1 MGLSFDGFK
10 THVKNLTEL
19 INMADALILA
29 VCEGRDSSEIN
40 QPFDRFVARA
50 GKRRAALTLDLMR
63 RSHFTSIIDQ
73 WMLVLVALEMLR
85 DCNKSRVWENSF
97 VAVNMHPDY
106 RVGFQDWIQKIA
118 PFVQAANKFEKE
130 VVEEHALLPAEW
142 KKHTLEQ
149 RQSWIKII
157 DADGAS
163 WDVDMIAK
171 LRAANMNLQL
181 VANIYKIYQAEK
193 RIALKLGEASTPP
206 PPAAAATPP
215 AVFKDKSRMI
225 YHLYNAP
232 VPGASPMQRFQH
244 ACTVRNRTLGPVR
257 GTTVSPHLDV
267 EVTPD
272 NKRFLNLS
280 PDDLNMHRV
289 LRESSCRT
297 DGKRRRVARRSLN
310 ALGGLS
316 GMAGFLN
323 NPERLEE
330 IKQNLEFASS
340 LEEIKHVERQIKESK
355 AKKTRTKDHAA
366 AMAKMGLATHM
377 VVYKKHL
384 QRTKLTI
391 AQMKAVAYVCGGKV
405 IHGKADQVRATL
417 MELLPTCQ
425 DVDSAKSTTESES
438 DTDSDTDSE
447 TSFDSDETTYG
458 EMPEMIRVK
467 DIELAEA
474 EAQNTHANVTIDVP
488 VKDMVVGD
496 CVEVYWRGDK
506 KWYEGRITAVDMAFR
521 QFEVEYFLDGETLTH
536 NEADY
541 KVRMSC

>member
-1 MGLSFDGFK
+1 
-10 THVKNLTEL
+10 
-19 INMADALILA
+19 MADALILA

-63 RSHFTSIIDQ
+63 RAHFAAVIDQ

-85 DCNKSRVWENSF
+85 DCKKSRVWENSF

-106 RVGFQDWIQKIA
+106 RVGFKDWLQKIA
-118 PFVQAANKFEKE
+118 PFVQAASKFEKE

-149 RQSWIKII
+149 RQKWIKII
-157 DADGAS
+157 DDDGAS
-163 WDVDMIAK
+163 WDVDMIVK

-206 PPAAAATPP
+206 PHAAASTPPAKP
-215 AVFKDKSRMI
+215 AVFKNKSKMI
-225 YHLYNAP
+225 YHLFNAP
-232 VPGASPMQRFQH
+232 VPGATPMQRFQH

-272 NKRFLNLS
+272 NKRFLSLT

-297 DGKRRRVARRSLN
+297 DDKRRRVARRSLN
-310 ALGGLS
+310 ALGGVS

-340 LEEIKHVERQIKESK
+340 LEEIKHAERQIKDSR
-355 AKKTRTKDHAA
+355 AKKTRTKDHTAA
-366 AMAKMGLATHM
+366 ITKMGLAKDS

-384 QRTKLTI
+384 KRTKLTI
-391 AQMKAVAYVCGGKV
+391 AQMKAVAYVQCGGKV
-405 IHGKADQVRATL
+405 IHGKADQMRATL
-417 MELLPTCQ
+417 MELLPKCQ
-425 DVDSAKSTTESES
+425 DVDSEEDDSKSANESE
-438 DTDSDTDSE
+438 TYSE
-447 TSFDSDETTYG
+447 SQS
-458 EMPEMIRVK
+458 V
-467 DIELAEA
+467 
-474 EAQNTHANVTIDVP
+474 HANVTIAVA
-488 VKDMVVGD
+488 VEDMVVGD
-496 CVEVYWRGDK
+496 CVEVYWRGDN
-506 KWYEGRITAVDMAFR
+506 KWYEGRITAVDVGLM
-521 QFEVEYFLDGETLTH
+521 QYEVEYFLDGETLVH
-536 NEADY
+536 NDEDY
-541 KVRMSC
+541 IVRMSC